1 MSLYGDFEFI
11 KAETEYRLDRGRP
24 AGWIAG
30 RSRAVRRRIPTR
42 RYTDSGGTRHNDAA

>member
-30 RSRAVRRRIPTR
+30 RTRGVRRRIPTR